1 MKILLD
7 DGMQIAV
14 GTGIGKYSISL
25 YKGLL
30 ENNVDVQL
38 SDYISPKKGKMYD
51 RLHYLYYINSSAYQ
65 EYIKQFDYVLYTN
78 YAVPFIKNSKTK
90 YAVTIHDLVAF
101 LYPDTLPFMYRY
113 YSQAMIRNACEK
125 ADLIFTVSNSA
136 KNDIVAKFPKVKNK
150 IHAIWAG
157 LYDDRKPL
165 SVYPPYENCKLTDID
180 SVPFFLFVSTIEKRK
195 NVGMVID
202 AFLKLKG
209 EYAEAS
215 DYKLV
220 LAGRPGY
227 GYQEFVEKVNASA
240 YAQDVIFT
248 GYITDS
254 DCNRLYNH
262 AKAFIF
268 PTVYEGF
275 GSAQIECMNCHLPI
289 ILSDIPT
296 NREISRE
303 YGEFFNLRNLSSLE
317 KKMSLFIFDKYNRN
331 EKELLAVKY
340 LKEFN
345 WQMLS
350 KRYFKL
356 IQNHNDKKGV
366 E

>member
-38 SDYISPKKGKMYD
+38 SDYIPPKKGKMYD
-51 RLHYLYYINSSAYQ
+51 RLHYLYYINSPDYQ

-101 LYPDTLPFMYRY
+101 LYPDTLPFMYRF

-165 SVYPPYENCKLTDID
+165 SEYPPYENCKLTDMD
-180 SVPFFLFVSTIEKRK
+180 DVPFFLFVSTIEKRK

-202 AFLKLKG
+202 AFLKLK
-209 EYAEAS
+209 EEFAEAR

-227 GYQEFVEKVNASA
+227 GYQSFVNKVNASRFS
-240 YAQDVIFT
+240 QDVVFA
-248 GYITDS
+248 GYVSDS

-303 YGEFFNLRNLSSLE
+303 YGEYFSLHKIE
-317 KKMSLFIFDKYNRN
+317 TLIGKMRLISENRYNYIAKKSLADDYIKDFRWKSICYKY
-331 EKELLAVKY
+331 KILLK
-340 LKEFN
+340 
-345 WQMLS
+345 
-350 KRYFKL
+350 
-356 IQNHNDKKGV
+356 
-366 E
+366 

>member
-38 SDYISPKKGKMYD
+38 SDYIPPKKGKMYD

-78 YAVPFIKNSKTK
+78 YAVPFIKNSKTE

-227 GYQEFVEKVNASA
+227 GYQEFVEKVNASK
-240 YAQDVIFT
+240 YSQDVIFA
-248 GYITDS
+248 GYVSDS

-303 YGEFFNLRNLSSLE
+303 YGE
-317 KKMSLFIFDKYNRN
+317 
-331 EKELLAVKY
+331 
-340 LKEFN
+340 
-345 WQMLS
+345 
-350 KRYFKL
+350 YFKL
-356 IQNHNDKKGV
+356 DDIDNLITCMAIIVKNEYDYLNKEELANIYIKEFKWKSLSYSMFNIINNNHV
-366 E
+366 C

>member
-7 DGMQIAV
+7 DGMQISV

-38 SDYISPKKGKMYD
+38 SDYIPPKKGKMYD
-51 RLHYLYYINSSAYQ
+51 RLHYLYYINSMDYQ
-65 EYIKQFDYVLYTN
+65 EYIKRFDYVLYTN

-165 SVYPPYENCKLTDID
+165 SEYPPYENCKLTDID
-180 SVPFFLFVSTIEKRK
+180 NVPFFLFVSTVEKRK

-227 GYQEFVEKVNASA
+227 GYQEFVEKVNASQ
-240 YAQDVIFT
+240 YSQDVVFT
-248 GYITDS
+248 GYVSDS

-289 ILSDIPT
+289 VLSDIPV
-296 NREISRE
+296 NREVSRE
-303 YGEFFNLRNLSSLE
+303 YGIYFSL
-317 KKMSLFIFDKYNRN
+317 N
-331 EKELLAVKY
+331 EMDTLVRAMAKL
-340 LKEFN
+340 
-345 WQMLS
+345 LS
-350 KRYFKL
+350 KGYDYNMKKILSERYIGDFQWNN
-356 IQNHNDKKGV
+356 ISKKYIGIFCDNI
-366 E
+366 

>member
-14 GTGIGKYSISL
+14 GTGIGKYSMSL

-30 ENNVDVQL
+30 QNNVDVQL
-38 SDYISPKKGKMYD
+38 SDYNPPKRGKMYD

-78 YAVPFIKNSKTK
+78 YAVPFVKNSKTK
-90 YAVTIHDLVAF
+90 YSVTIHDLVAF

-136 KNDIVAKFPKVKNK
+136 RNDIVAKFPKVKNK

-165 SVYPPYENCKLTDID
+165 SEYPPYENCKLTSID
-180 SVPFFLFVSTIEKRK
+180 NVPFFLFVSTIEKRK

-202 AFLKLKG
+202 AFLKLKEG
-209 EYAEAS
+209 YVEAS
-215 DYKLV
+215 EYKLV

-227 GYQEFVEKVNASA
+227 GYSDFLAKVNASN
-240 YAQDVIFT
+240 YAEDVIFA
-248 GYITDS
+248 GYVSDS

-262 AKAFIF
+262 AKAFVF

-303 YGEFFNLRNLSSLE
+303 YGEYFDLSSTESLV
-317 KKMSLFIFDKYNRN
+317 KKMRIFVDNKYNDK
-331 EKELLAVKY
+331 EKEGISNIYIKDFDWLI
-340 LKEFN
+340 
-345 WQMLS
+345 LS
-350 KRYFKL
+350 KKL
-356 IQNHNDKKGV
+356 ETLLKNN
-366 E
+366 